1 MLIPVLAWLG
11 EAAPSGDVQGWR
23 PRGESRRLTGEEGGE
38 GSRPGHTPRLPF
50 NLRASPSAAIL
61 YPFLFSLHHV
71 PPACDS
77 PCASC
82 IYLSDGFLITRHQA
96 SPPTFP
102 WCTPHQSPLS
112 SGLQF
117 HLLATLENTYHVLC
131 YRSGDEA
138 YTSQHGRKR

>member
-1 MLIPVLAWLG
+1 M
-11 EAAPSGDVQGWR
+11 
-23 PRGESRRLTGEEGGE
+23 
-38 GSRPGHTPRLPF
+38 
-50 NLRASPSAAIL
+50 
-61 YPFLFSLHHV
+61 

-82 IYLSDGFLITRHQA
+82 IYLSDSFLITRHQA

-102 WCTPHQSPLS
+102 WCTPHRSLSS

-117 HLLATLENTYHVLC
+117 HLLATLESRYHALC

-138 YTSQHGRKR
+138 HTSQHGRKGVTSVQFCSSGLLSPIDLVHMENHSQSPKWGRGVLTWSCVVPHTHFLSDSLRFGFVALNLTSKKL